1 LRTQIDRI
9 IGFVACAFIFC
20 SIVSLAAADAPR
32 YEITQ
37 PNRDGIGKWYMG
49 RSISHVMGHRGA
61 AWLER
66 SSRQQEERTDLLI
79 SNLPLTE
86 QSVVADVGAGTGY
99 FTFPVAARVPAGRV
113 YAVDIQNEMLNFI
126 SERQVRQSVTNVEG
140 ILGTVNSINLP
151 ENVLDLAFIVDAYHE
166 FSHPYEMGQSIF
178 NALKPG
184 GKLVLVEYRGEDPTV
199 PIKRLHKMTVAQA
212 RKEMSA
218 LGFLWSKNID
228 VLPQQ
233 HLMIFVKPSDT
244 DIVDQDLS

>member
-1 LRTQIDRI
+1 
-9 IGFVACAFIFC
+9 
-20 SIVSLAAADAPR
+20 
-32 YEITQ
+32 
-37 PNRDGIGKWYMG
+37 M
-49 RSISHVMGHRGA
+49 
-61 AWLER
+61 
-66 SSRQQEERTDLLI
+66 
-79 SNLPLTE
+79 
-86 QSVVADVGAGTGY
+86 ADVGAGTGY

-113 YAVDIQNEMLNFI
+113 YAVDIQKEMLNFI
-126 SERQVRQSVTNVEG
+126 SERQVRQNVTNVEG